1 MPASRSWRLRRAAAA
16 SEAARIAELD
26 DDNAR
31 LMAKVEELQH
41 DIFGLSSTLRDR
53 EREINDLQI
62 QLRMVR
68 DDAQREIDNA
78 RWRFLTRR

>member
-1 MPASRSWRLRRAAAA
+1 MSSDTEARAAFRDAVG
-16 SEAARIAELD
+16 RIAELD

-31 LMAKVEELQH
+31 LRAKVEELRH
-41 DIFGLSSTLRDR
+41 DIFWLSSTLRDR